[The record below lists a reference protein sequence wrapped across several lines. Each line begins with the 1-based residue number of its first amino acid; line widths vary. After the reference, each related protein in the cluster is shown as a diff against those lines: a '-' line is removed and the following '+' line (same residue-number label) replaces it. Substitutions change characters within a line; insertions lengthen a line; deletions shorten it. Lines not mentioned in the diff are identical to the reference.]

1 MKNSTFKPPSP
12 QKVKELNEKKRQ
24 KALNKLSEGKKR
36 PVAKS
41 KARTG
46 KKTPTVKSLRNKA
59 DKMLTPIIK
68 VLHPECLLCGNP
80 TNVAHHHI
88 KKSTSSALRYY
99 IPNLIGL
106 CTPCHCKLHHDEI
119 LWTGR
124 VIVLMGMEWLADLE
138 EKKKVEVRTNKQFY
152 QDHIDNL
159 NTYKQI

>member
-1 MKNSTFKPPSP
+1 VKKHVIKNKMKRSGFKKKTLVEVRAKQAVKRHTTP
-12 QKVKELNEKKRQ
+12 KVKI
-24 KALNKLSEGKKR
+24 
-36 PVAKS
+36 KS
-41 KARTG
+41 KS
-46 KKTPTVKSLRNKA
+46 KPKVPTVKSLRNKA
-59 DKMLTPIIK
+59 DKMLTPIVK

-80 TNVAHHHI
+80 TQVAHHHI

-138 EKKKVEVRTNKQFY
+138 EHKKEEVKTNKQFY

-159 NTYKQI
+159 STYKQI